1 MKINMQEIEALEEK
15 YGVALYVEQEDGKK
29 DEFYAVVDG
38 GDYQYVGNSIKE
50 VKKKLRKMYGC

>member
-29 DEFYAVVDG
+29 DEFYAVDG